1 MKKKNIVTPVLSFG
15 YTVFYTFGLLVNR
28 AYAQRQNAATGTV
41 GGDNLNLPIP
51 LPQPDGSPSDLAVWL
66 PQVLNLA
73 IGLAALVCVA
83 VLIGSGYM
91 YITAAGDETK
101 VEKATKSLT
110 YAIIGLIICF
120 ISVILV
126 QFVLRNVL
134 GAGTN

>member
-1 MKKKNIVTPVLSFG
+1 MKLKK
-15 YTVFYTFGLLVNR
+15 LLPSLGIS
-28 AYAQRQNAATGTV
+28 AATFFWRNFPV
-41 GGDNLNLPIP
+41 SANIWDDMFDDLNPGG
-51 LPQPDGSPSDLAVWL
+51 PSDLAEWI

-110 YAIIGLIICF
+110 YAIIGLVICF

>member
-1 MKKKNIVTPVLSFG
+1 MRKNKIVSPFLALCGS
-15 YTVFYTFGLLVNR
+15 VFLT
-28 AYAQRQNAATGTV
+28 AKAWAEPAQM
-41 GGDNLNLPIP
+41 DLPIP
-51 LPQPDGSPSDLAVWL
+51 LPQPDGGPSDLATWL

-110 YAIIGLIICF
+110 YAIIGLVICF

-126 QFVLRNVL
+126 EFVLKNVL
-134 GAGTN
+134 APGA

>member
-1 MKKKNIVTPVLSFG
+1 MRIVKKTLAPLVLTMSSFYWGAISIYAETKSGLDWTTDVKQENTGGPTDLVT
-15 YTVFYTFGLLVNR
+15 
-28 AYAQRQNAATGTV
+28 
-41 GGDNLNLPIP
+41 
-51 LPQPDGSPSDLAVWL
+51 WL

-110 YAIIGLIICF
+110 GAIIGLVICF

-126 QFVLRNVL
+126 EFVLKNVL
-134 GAGTN
+134 APGA

>member
-1 MKKKNIVTPVLSFG
+1 MKLKKAFSSLVLSIASFFWG
-15 YTVFYTFGLLVNR
+15 SLFFPVQSHANEWLGR
-28 AYAQRQNAATGTV
+28 IRD
-41 GGDNLNLPIP
+41 GGEVMPESLET
-51 LPQPDGSPSDLAVWL
+51 WL
-66 PQVLNLA
+66 PSVLNLA

-110 YAIIGLIICF
+110 SAIIGLVICF

-126 QFVLRNVL
+126 EFVLKNVL
-134 GAGTN
+134 GPGAHRLVLIA